1 MKQDTVRM
9 GFRIPR
15 QLWQE
20 FHDHCEA
27 QGQTK
32 NKVVV
37 HMMDAYL
44 KAVRKFDLVDRMAK
58 VIEEEQKP

>member
-1 MKQDTVRM
+1 M

-27 QGQTK
+27 QGKTK

-44 KAVRKFDLVDRMAK
+44 AVRKFDLVDHMAK
-58 VIEEEQKP
+58 VIEEEQKTLNQFAG

>member
-1 MKQDTVRM
+1 M
-9 GFRIPR
+9 
-15 QLWQE
+15 WQE

-27 QGQTK
+27 QGKTK